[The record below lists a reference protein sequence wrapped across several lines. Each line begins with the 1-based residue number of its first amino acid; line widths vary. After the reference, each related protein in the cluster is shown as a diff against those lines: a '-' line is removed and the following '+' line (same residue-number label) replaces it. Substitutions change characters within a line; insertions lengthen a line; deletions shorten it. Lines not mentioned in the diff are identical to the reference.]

1 MVTIIILKNYI
12 NVSAITLKFMYKVV
26 SLTLVSWLPLHMAKV
41 IMNKVDPPEQVKIM
55 GTTNQIN
62 LDRSE
67 RSDSYHK
74 L

>member
-1 MVTIIILKNYI
+1 
-12 NVSAITLKFMYKVV
+12 MYKVV